1 MVADYPAA
9 VAEHEVWVALTG
21 DAIVGLLVLVPS
33 ADHLLLE
40 NIAVDPGYQGRG
52 IGARLLAVADEQA
65 AAAGLGEI
73 RLYTHVLMTEN
84 QAYYPRYGYVETHRA
99 NVDGYDR
106 VFYRKRV

>member
-1 MVADYPAA
+1 MTADYAAA
-9 VAEHEVWVALTG
+9 VAADEVWVAETG
-21 DAIVGLLVLVPS
+21 SVIVGLLVLVAA

-40 NIAVDPGYQGRG
+40 NVAVDPDYQGQG
-52 IGARLLAVADEQA
+52 IGARLLAVAEEQA

-84 QAYYPRYGYVETHRA
+84 QAYYPRHGYVETHRA

-106 VFYRKRV
+106 VFFSKRA